1 MSILLLGLNHRTAP
15 VEVRERLAFSREGA
29 ANALMLFRSQFP
41 TDAEA
46 AIISTCNRVEILV
59 NTNDEGGS
67 PDSDEIVA
75 FLARA
80 RDLPQESFKP
90 YLYEYRDAVAVRHV
104 LRVISGLDS
113 IVVGES
119 QIVNQIKQAYA
130 LAHEQSSAG
139 PVLHRL
145 FHHALG
151 VSKRTRCE
159 TRIGEGKL
167 SVPSVA
173 MDIVRRA
180 CADLSTL
187 NVLIVGA
194 GDMAQHA
201 CQYLAEAA
209 VAKLVVTSRTYN
221 NARSLATA
229 CGGVA
234 VPYAQLDQCLVEAD
248 VVITATSCP
257 TPILTVDRV
266 QCAAQARPVGRP
278 LLLVDL
284 SVPRNVEP
292 AVGQL
297 EGVRLY
303 DIDSLAQAVD
313 RHHRSRLAAIKAC
326 ETIIEQEVQAFGKW
340 IDQARVGPIIDQ
352 IYRDVREL
360 AGIEVRRLFNRR
372 QDLSPDMKD
381 EVTQLVDRLVGKLL
395 HPCVSVIRQS
405 PTEQTTPATLAK
417 AFESVRLSF
426 KPEPSGELPR
436 ARRP

>member
-29 ANALMLFRSQFP
+29 SNALMLFRSQFP
-41 TDAEA
+41 ADAEA
-46 AIISTCNRVEILV
+46 AIISTCNRVEILI
-59 NTNDEGGS
+59 NTNDGGA
-67 PDSDEIVA
+67 PDADEVVA

-80 RDLPQESFKP
+80 RDLPTDIFKP

-130 LAHEQSSAG
+130 LAHEQNSAG

-159 TRIGEGKL
+159 TQIGEGKL

-180 CADLSTL
+180 CPDLSTL

-234 VPYAQLDQCLVEAD
+234 APYAQLDECLADAD

-257 TPILTVDRV
+257 TPILTIDCVRRAV
-266 QCAAQARPVGRP
+266 SARPAGKP

-297 EGVRLY
+297 DAIRLY

-313 RHHRSRLAAIKAC
+313 HHHRSRLAAIKAC
-326 ETIIEQEVQAFGKW
+326 ETIIEQEVEAFGKW
-340 IDQARVGPIIDQ
+340 IEQARVGPIIDQ

-372 QDLSPDMKD
+372 QDLAPDIKED
-381 EVTQLVDRLVGKLL
+381 VTQLVDRLVGKLL
-395 HPCVSVIRQS
+395 HPCVCAIRQGA
-405 PTEQTTPATLAK
+405 TAAATAADQTMPASLAK
-417 AFESVRLSF
+417 AFESVRFNF
-426 KPEPSGELPR
+426 KPQATFS
-436 ARRP
+436 